1 MEILSQYYIKIEYR
15 PGKEGGKPDAFT
27 RKEGDLPKNNDERIR
42 QRERILLPKEQY
54 FEEIRTIEFQSEEM
68 ELLQKAARQ
77 DAEQQLIKK
86 ALEEER
92 QEMKGVALGLCRWKD
107 DLLWYQ
113 GKIWIPNE
121 DKLKIELIK
130 QHHDIPTT
138 GHGGTAKTTEL
149 IQRKYYWAH
158 MRDLIKKYVKNCDTC
173 QRTKAV
179 RHAPYGLLQSNE
191 VPEKPWKSIS
201 MDFITDLP
209 KSEGYDAILVVV
221 DRLTK
226 MSHFIPSNKDMNT
239 RQFAKTFI
247 KEIFRLHGLPKDIIT
262 DRGTIFTSDLWKETT
277 KILGI
282 ERRLSTAFHPQTDGQ
297 TERTNATLEQYL
309 RAYSNYQQD
318 NWCEL
323 LPTAEF
329 AYNNGYQETI
339 KHTHFFTNYGMNP
352 EYEAI
357 GHLMQENIMPLEE
370 MSQLHD
376 VLRAEMTEA
385 QIRQK
390 EYYDQHRK
398 PDPNLKSGDMVWFL
412 TRNVRTTRPCKKLDY
427 KKIGPFKILAK
438 IGSSAY
444 KLDLPD
450 TMKIHNTIH
459 ISLLEPYEDNKLPS
473 QRQEPPPPIIIEGE
487 PEYELEEIVDAKLYH
502 GNLLYRAKWTG
513 YSPEH
518 DKVWYSAS
526 NFENAVNAKQRF
538 HERYPEKPS
547 QDRHHEGRRRMDL
560 STSITTNIS
569 SRNTTHLST
578 NKPTILSTR
587 QPTATGPV
595 LKTRNELDGL
605 HRRCMPDTLEGQGK
619 HLLSTTP
626 TTKQVA
632 CWSLR
637 MGTDMRNTT
646 TNDGN
651 LRVQRRTTEGTKD
664 NQRGPPKEKGTTRTN
679 PLDEVLQRRVLA
691 THGGKNEKSLLPQK
705 TDTWGKE
712 SERMGKRPEDKSLGG
727 GERQNPAGYRSLPKA
742 NPRIAGRT
750 GQEQKNDRRPRNGG
764 RKSEENDRGFGLHA
778 GKSRKRSEDPPSSDR
793 VIRGPEKRCQASWAE
808 VVRFGKLALWDQRGG
823 RRELMS
829 QIVTKQ
835 GRFHMTSSY

>member
-1 MEILSQYYIKIEYR
+1 
-15 PGKEGGKPDAFT
+15 
-27 RKEGDLPKNNDERIR
+27 
-42 QRERILLPKEQY
+42 
-54 FEEIRTIEFQSEEM
+54 
-68 ELLQKAARQ
+68 
-77 DAEQQLIKK
+77 
-86 ALEEER
+86 
-92 QEMKGVALGLCRWKD
+92 MKGVALGLCRWKD

-121 DKLKIELIK
+121 EKLRIELIH

-149 IQRKYYWAH
+149 IQRKYYWPH
-158 MRDLIKKYVKNCDTC
+158 MRDLIKRYVKNCDIC
-173 QRTKAV
+173 HRTKAV

-209 KSEGYDAILVVV
+209 KSEGYDAILVVI
-221 DRLTK
+221 DCLTK
-226 MSHFIPSNKDMNT
+226 MSHFIPCHKDMNT
-239 RQFAKTFI
+239 RQFAKSFI
-247 KEIFRLHGLPKDIIT
+247 KEIFRLHGLPNDIIT

-277 KILGI
+277 KLLGI

-339 KHTHFFTNYGMNP
+339 KHTPFFANYGMNP

-357 GHLMQENIMPLEE
+357 GHLMQGNITPLEE

-450 TMKIHNTIH
+450 TMRIHNTIH
-459 ISLLEPYEDNKLPS
+459 ISLLEPYENNKLPS

-487 PEYELEEIVDAKLYH
+487 PEYELEEIIDARLYYGKLQ
-502 GNLLYRAKWTG
+502 YRAKWTG
-513 YSPEH
+513 YSPEQ
-518 DKVWYSAS
+518 DKVWYPAS

-538 HERYPEKPS
+538 HERYPEKPT
-547 QDRHHEGRRRMDL
+547 QDRHHEGRQRMDL

-569 SRNTTHLST
+569 SRDTTHLPT
-578 NKPTILSTR
+578 NKPGLLPYVEPHAIQVPR
-587 QPTATGPV
+587 RG
-595 LKTRNELDGL
+595 NELDGMY
-605 HRRCMPDTLEGQGK
+605 RRCMPNTQDGQGK
-619 HLLSTTP
+619 HLLSTTSA
-626 TTKQVA
+626 TKQVA

-637 MGTDMRNTT
+637 MGTDMRNAT
-646 TNDGN
+646 TNDGTFG
-651 LRVQRRTTEGTKD
+651 VQRRTTHGTKD
-664 NQRGPPKEKGTTRTN
+664 NQRGSPEEKRTTWAN
-679 PLDEVLQRRVLA
+679 PLDEVLPGRMLA
-691 THGGKNEKSLLPQK
+691 TQGRKNEKSPLPQK
-705 TDTWGKE
+705 TGTWGKE
-712 SERMGKRPEDKSLGG
+712 GERMGKGREDKPLGG
-727 GERQNPAGYRSLPKA
+727 GERKNSAGYRSLSKA
-742 NPRIAGRT
+742 NPRAVGGTRPRQENDCRPGNAGR
-750 GQEQKNDRRPRNGG
+750 KP
-764 RKSEENDRGFGLHA
+764 EENDRKLDIHA
-778 GKSRKRSEDPPSSDR
+778 RKSGKRGEDPPLGNGE
-793 VIRGPEKRCQASWAE
+793 IRGPQRRRQASWAE
-808 VVRFGKLALWDQRGG
+808 VVRFGKLALWDQC
-823 RRELMS
+823 
-829 QIVTKQ
+829 
-835 GRFHMTSSY
+835 